1 MQYCCA
7 LFVVE
12 DIAVSRQFY
21 EEVLGQT
28 VLYDFGENIQLHG
41 GFALQQ
47 KDHYA
52 RTTEVAVDRVQ
63 TRVFCN
69 LLLFKR
75 RIRE

>member
-28 VLYDFGENIQLHG
+28 VLYDFGENIRFHG

-47 KDHYA
+47 RDHYA
-52 RTTEVAVDRVQ
+52 RMTGSGFGVQ